1 MTSVAHCFTG
11 GPPRYNFEA
20 FGIEVEAERLATSEW
35 TRVRE
40 GTLPAHPL
48 LQGVLP
54 MWRLI
59 TDGSLRH
66 NGVEFVTAGALR
78 YETAQA
84 AVNMLAPVFAERLVR
99 TSLRAGIHVHYN
111 LVHRSALEVLQ
122 FLQTYIIVEPL
133 LFQIVGKEREQNIYC
148 VPLYAA
154 DNEME
159 VWRRV
164 VDSLFT
170 PHADP
175 LRPRRVVNNAC
186 KYSALF
192 IGPLRTF
199 GSVEF
204 RHAPTWESPVP
215 LLRWL
220 RVIKRLGEVAVIPN
234 TDNCAEAVHDLFSE
248 ALEGFDVDWG
258 QYLKEVDER
267 GLVDRARSLLPCTY
281 KVKDWGAPAGMVF
294 PANTPSAM
302 LSVRSGL
309 FTTTGRIRAPE
320 PVEEEEYEYDAEEYR
335 EEEDE

>member
-1 MTSVAHCFTG
+1 MTSVAQGFTG

-20 FGIEVEAERLATSEW
+20 FGIEVEAERLVTSEW

-40 GTLPAHPL
+40 GIPPAHPL

-54 MWRLI
+54 VWRLI

-66 NGVEFVTAGALR
+66 NGVEFVTTGALR
-78 YETAQA
+78 YENAQA

-111 LVHRSALEVLQ
+111 LVHRSAVEVLQ

-133 LFQIVGKEREQNIYC
+133 LFQLVGKEREQNIYC

-159 VWRRV
+159 VWRHV
-164 VDSLFT
+164 VRSLFT
-170 PHADP
+170 RHPDP
-175 LRPRRVVNNAC
+175 LHPRRVVHNAC

-204 RHAPTWESPVP
+204 RHAPTWESPEP

-234 TDNCAEAVHDLFSE
+234 ADNCAEAVPDLFRE
-248 ALEGFDVDWG
+248 ALEGFDVDWD
-258 QYLKEVDER
+258 QYFKEVDER

-281 KVKDWGAPAGMVF
+281 KVKNWGAPAGMVF
-294 PANTPSAM
+294 GATEPSAM
-302 LSVRSGL
+302 LGIHSGL
-309 FTTTGRIRAPE
+309 FSTTGRIRTPE
-320 PVEEEEYEYDAEEYR
+320 VEAEDDLEYDEGNYD